1 MTVFKAFL
9 KVLKQCK
16 IPVIIYSVMLI
27 VFGVLNMKTSDSTV
41 SFTASKPDVLI
52 INNDKDS
59 IISAALTEYMA
70 ENCNLITDI
79 QDSEDA
85 VNDALFYRNVNYV
98 IYIPDNFGNDI
109 LSGLDPTIE
118 IKASGDYQSSYAEL
132 LLSRYIGTLKVYS
145 EFSGDEQQIAD
156 RVKATL
162 SVQTDVEVT
171 SSLDT
176 NAVSKATL
184 YYNFA
189 SYSMLAGCIYVI
201 SLIMSS
207 FKSENIIKR
216 TAVSSM
222 SMTRLN
228 RQLLL
233 SNSLFAVALWLIY
246 VLLSFAVAGETMT
259 SAHGAVFI
267 VNSFIFTVCALTIAF
282 LIGNI
287 VTNKNAIN
295 GIVNVVA
302 LGSAFLCGAF
312 VPPEWLPDTVLK
324 IAHVLPSYWF
334 INTNQLLKETETI
347 NAESLKPV
355 IFNMVMLLVFALI
368 FTVTAVIASKN
379 KRSDH

>member
-1 MTVFKAFL
+1 
-9 KVLKQCK
+9 
-16 IPVIIYSVMLI
+16 
-27 VFGVLNMKTSDSTV
+27 
-41 SFTASKPDVLI
+41 
-52 INNDKDS
+52 
-59 IISAALTEYMA
+59 
-70 ENCNLITDI
+70 
-79 QDSEDA
+79 
-85 VNDALFYRNVNYV
+85 
-98 IYIPDNFGNDI
+98 
-109 LSGLDPTIE
+109 
-118 IKASGDYQSSYAEL
+118 
-132 LLSRYIGTLKVYS
+132 
-145 EFSGDEQQIAD
+145 
-156 RVKATL
+156 
-162 SVQTDVEVT
+162 
-171 SSLDT
+171 
-176 NAVSKATL
+176 
-184 YYNFA
+184 
-189 SYSMLAGCIYVI
+189 
-201 SLIMSS
+201 MSS
-207 FKSENIIKR
+207 FKSENISKR

-267 VNSFIFTVCALTIAF
+267 VNSIIFTVCALTIAF

>member
-41 SFTASKPDVLI
+41 SFTASKPDILI

-59 IISAALTEYMA
+59 VISAALADYMA

-79 QDSEDA
+79 KSDENA

-98 IYIPDNFGNDI
+98 IYIPDNFGKDI
-109 LSGLDPTIE
+109 MNGLDPTIE

-145 EFSGDEQQIAD
+145 DFSEDEQQIAD
-156 RVKATL
+156 RVKSTL

-207 FKSENIIKR
+207 FKSENIRKR

-222 SMTRLN
+222 SMARLN

-233 SNSLFAVALWLIY
+233 SNGLFAVALWLIY
-246 VLLSFAVAGETMT
+246 VLLSFAVAGETMS